1 MQSGGQPFGGGF
13 GAAAGGTGGN
23 ENVLGGGGGFF
34 PPVAAPATAAPFAG
48 GFGAAGGTPAGA
60 PIVFGGGFG
69 GGNAGGAAAAT
80 ALAGDDRKKHERAA
94 RFQTTLTTSTTST
107 TSLSAAATPFA
118 PTPGQEQQQQQ
129 QYRRKNDTNT
139 TTNTATD
146 PSSGPSFLQQAKK
159 HSAQKRNIV
168 GTCEDM
174 CPVQERERR
183 QNMSDIQIFERVHL
197 DNMNLTSAELAVKR
211 FARTVDDPHPSEFR
225 TRGALARTM
234 EHLRG
239 LLDREDVR
247 FGLVHKFLW
256 DRYRSVRQDL
266 YIQGITDEFAIGIF
280 EEIVRFHVM
289 CEHELCGEDQSIT
302 DMEGFNSHLNMEQMN
317 KALISLNDMYE
328 RAAER
333 GEPCPTEPEFRAYHL
348 LSLMAQHG
356 KFKGDQQAFL
366 STLQSLRLDVREDER
381 VQWVLKLRNAYY
393 FGNFA
398 RFFRL
403 VGEAPYL
410 MACLAHV
417 YFPFMRATCFRVMS
431 ETCARQQNLEASW
444 LVRTLLLDDA
454 QEALA
459 VAKEHGFLSS
469 LDSGDRDPVVVLTKG
484 GFEKPETVVRYP
496 SKAVSAKSG
505 GMRRSDLILT
515 VAEESDE
522 ARRARLERL
531 ERMRAEREEERRRAR
546 AREEAAEE
554 AARRQQRE
562 LAAREQE
569 REEEEEKRRR
579 ARAREEAAQEEERRR
594 VRALEEAAQEERRRA
609 REREAAEEAS
619 RRQQRELAE
628 EARRVAA
635 AEEDRRRVAAA
646 AEELRRQEELRR
658 KRIERLAEEQR
669 LLEEARRQKEAE
681 EARRRQYLLSKLR
694 EAIVARRHWD
704 MWVSWTQER
713 LAEKE
718 RRRITKLNLEGCRV
732 GVLVPQKKR
741 IKKRE
746 GTDDLVD
753 GFSERLSL
761 DHTSMES
768 ILDIVREVVVG
779 LDDGATTRSNN
790 PRHHVYWKVSVLTP
804 HANIA
809 GDPLARRLRARALSR
824 RGDIELDSTDSR
836 EEGMRGG
843 GVEPGAG
850 GISIPSGGASSS
862 GNNLG
867 ELVCQESQL
876 VTTCVQFVPGWKDE
890 DGMATYMAGSSGL
903 VVVNVC
909 GDTLS
914 RSLRAAA
921 ASWKGPKLPVRMVF
935 FP

>member
-1 MQSGGQPFGGGF
+1 MQAGGQPFGGGF

-23 ENVLGGGGGFF
+23 VNANVFGGGGGGFF
-34 PPVAAPATAAPFAG
+34 PPVAAPTVAAPATAAPFAG

-69 GGNAGGAAAAT
+69 GGNAGGAAPVAPAAAAT
-80 ALAGDDRKKHERAA
+80 ALADDDRKKHERAA
-94 RFQTTLTTSTTST
+94 RFQTSTTSL
-107 TSLSAAATPFA
+107 SLSAAATPFA
-118 PTPGQEQQQQQ
+118 PTPGQEQQHRQHQQQ
-129 QYRRKNDTNT
+129 QQHRRKNDANATTNT
-139 TTNTATD
+139 TTNATTNATTNTNTATD
-146 PSSGPSFLQQAKK
+146 PSSTFLQPAKK
-159 HSAQKRNIV
+159 HSAQKKNIV

-410 MACLAHV
+410 LACLAHV

-546 AREEAAEE
+546 AREVAAEE
-554 AARRQQRE
+554 ASRRQQRE
-562 LAAREQE
+562 LAAREQA
-569 REEEEEKRRR
+569 REEEEEERWR

-594 VRALEEAAQEERRRA
+594 ARAQEEAAQEERRRA
-609 REREAAEEAS
+609 REREAAEEAA
-619 RRQQRELAE
+619 RRQQRELEE

-669 LLEEARRQKEAE
+669 LLEEARRRKEAE

-704 MWVSWTQER
+704 MWVSWTRER

-718 RRRITKLNLEGCRV
+718 RRRITKLNLKG
-732 GVLVPQKKR
+732 G
-741 IKKRE
+741 
-746 GTDDLVD
+746 
-753 GFSERLSL
+753 
-761 DHTSMES
+761 HW
-768 ILDIVREVVVG
+768 
-779 LDDGATTRSNN
+779 TR
-790 PRHHVYWKVSVLTP
+790 P
-804 HANIA
+804 
-809 GDPLARRLRARALSR
+809 
-824 RGDIELDSTDSR
+824 
-836 EEGMRGG
+836 
-843 GVEPGAG
+843 
-850 GISIPSGGASSS
+850 
-862 GNNLG
+862 
-867 ELVCQESQL
+867 
-876 VTTCVQFVPGWKDE
+876 
-890 DGMATYMAGSSGL
+890 
-903 VVVNVC
+903 
-909 GDTLS
+909 
-914 RSLRAAA
+914 
-921 ASWKGPKLPVRMVF
+921 
-935 FP
+935 

>member
-1 MQSGGQPFGGGF
+1 MQAGGQPFGGGF

-23 ENVLGGGGGFF
+23 VNANVFGGGGGGFF
-34 PPVAAPATAAPFAG
+34 PPVAAPTVAAPATAAPFAG

-69 GGNAGGAAAAT
+69 GGNAGGAAPGAPAAAAT
-80 ALAGDDRKKHERAA
+80 ALADDDRKKHERAA
-94 RFQTTLTTSTTST
+94 RFQTTTTSL
-107 TSLSAAATPFA
+107 SLSAAATPFA
-118 PTPGQEQQQQQ
+118 PTPGQEQQHRQHQQQ
-129 QYRRKNDTNT
+129 QQHRRKNDANATTNAT
-139 TTNTATD
+139 TNTNTATD
-146 PSSGPSFLQQAKK
+146 PSSTFLQPAKK
-159 HSAQKRNIV
+159 HSAQKKNIV

-410 MACLAHV
+410 LACLAHV

-554 AARRQQRE
+554 ASRRQQRE
-562 LAAREQE
+562 LAAREQA
-569 REEEEEKRRR
+569 REEEEEERRR

-594 VRALEEAAQEERRRA
+594 ARAQEEAAQEERRRA
-609 REREAAEEAS
+609 REREAAEEAA
-619 RRQQRELAE
+619 RRQQRELEE

-669 LLEEARRQKEAE
+669 LLEEARRRKEAE

-704 MWVSWTQER
+704 MWVSWTRER

-718 RRRITKLNLEGCRV
+718 RRRITKLNLKG
-732 GVLVPQKKR
+732 GYW
-741 IKKRE
+741 
-746 GTDDLVD
+746 
-753 GFSERLSL
+753 
-761 DHTSMES
+761 
-768 ILDIVREVVVG
+768 
-779 LDDGATTRSNN
+779 TR
-790 PRHHVYWKVSVLTP
+790 P
-804 HANIA
+804 
-809 GDPLARRLRARALSR
+809 
-824 RGDIELDSTDSR
+824 
-836 EEGMRGG
+836 
-843 GVEPGAG
+843 
-850 GISIPSGGASSS
+850 
-862 GNNLG
+862 
-867 ELVCQESQL
+867 
-876 VTTCVQFVPGWKDE
+876 
-890 DGMATYMAGSSGL
+890 
-903 VVVNVC
+903 
-909 GDTLS
+909 
-914 RSLRAAA
+914 
-921 ASWKGPKLPVRMVF
+921 
-935 FP
+935 